1 LSCSSNSRRPK
12 SSSSVLSKN
21 PERCAKQPGVQ
32 AGPPRRSGKQSGET
46 HSHKPKSVT
55 TVTMNLPN
63 HATHNNGDAQSSL
76 GTSDFYRGKLR
87 EILGPNLPKFWK
99 IQVFNQP
106 WSVIL
111 TGSRPCN
118 KPPKLCSPRHAR
130 SKRGRSIGAPSAYE
144 YGFGLRPPLCRVPS
158 DTAYHE
164 EARLVADLNC
174 RMRYP
179 ESRYSARSEC
189 SPRLPLVR

>member
-1 LSCSSNSRRPK
+1 
-12 SSSSVLSKN
+12 
-21 PERCAKQPGVQ
+21 
-32 AGPPRRSGKQSGET
+32 
-46 HSHKPKSVT
+46 
-55 TVTMNLPN
+55 M
-63 HATHNNGDAQSSL
+63 
-76 GTSDFYRGKLR
+76 
-87 EILGPNLPKFWK
+87 
-99 IQVFNQP
+99 
-106 WSVIL
+106 

-130 SKRGRSIGAPSAYE
+130 SKRGRSSGAPSAYE
-144 YGFGLRPPLCRVPS
+144 SGFGLRPPLCRVPS

-189 SPRLPLVR
+189 SPRLPLVRWKKSHRADSPCCMRPNSSTRRLRWPCTRGQPVKSARNSREPSFIAPKRPSSGRARPLRSRFNDAETSQDTVPRRDS